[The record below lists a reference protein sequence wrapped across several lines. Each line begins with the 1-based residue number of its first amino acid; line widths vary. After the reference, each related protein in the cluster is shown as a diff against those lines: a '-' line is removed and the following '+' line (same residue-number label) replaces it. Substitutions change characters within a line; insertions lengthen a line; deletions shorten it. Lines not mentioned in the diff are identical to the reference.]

1 LEAAILALLK
11 LAAGII
17 LITKGADWFTEAAV
31 RIAEATHVPRVIIGA
46 TIVSLATTMPEF
58 TVSTYSALTARAD
71 FAVGNAIGSTV
82 CNIGLILGTCL
93 MIRPMLID
101 RPSLTFQQGLIMV
114 GAGGAVAL
122 LGINGELSRLDSI
135 PLILGLAG
143 YIYYS
148 VRAARN
154 ERNKALLELVD
165 MADGD
170 VEESG
175 INLRREILLFLLG
188 AGCVIFGSRWL
199 VNSAELIAR
208 RLGVPELIIGVTLV
222 ALGTSLPEYV
232 TALTATIKGY
242 QEISVGNIMGA
253 DILDI
258 LWVLGGTSLAEKL
271 PIQDQTK
278 VLDFPVMLLLMI
290 MLTLFART
298 RNRISR
304 LEGFALFA
312 VYVIYLTVMFMKFR
326 VP

>member
-1 LEAAILALLK
+1 MEAMILTLLK
-11 LAAGII
+11 LAVGIV

-31 RIAEATHVPRVIIGA
+31 RIAEATRVPRVIIGA

-58 TVSTYSALTARAD
+58 TVSTYSALTERAD

-101 RPSLTFQQGLIMV
+101 RPSLTLQQGLIMV
-114 GAGGAVAL
+114 GAGAMVTL
-122 LGINGELSRLDSI
+122 LSIDGRLSRPDSM
-135 PLILGLAG
+135 PLILGLIG

-148 VRAARN
+148 VRAARS
-154 ERNKALLELVD
+154 ERSKALLELVD

-175 INLRREILLFLLG
+175 INLRREVLFFLLG

-208 RLGVPELIIGVTLV
+208 KLGVPELIIGITLV

-258 LWVLGGTSLAEKL
+258 LWVLGGTSLAERL
-271 PIQDQTK
+271 PIQHQTK
-278 VLDFPVMLLLMI
+278 VLDFPFMLLLMI
-290 MLTLFART
+290 MLTFFART

-304 LEGFALFA
+304 LEGFGLFT
-312 VYVIYLTVMFMKFR
+312 VYVVYLAVMFLKFR

>member
-1 LEAAILALLK
+1 MIFALVK
-11 LAAGII
+11 LAVGVL

-31 RIAEATHVPRVIIGA
+31 KIAEATHVPRVIIGA

-101 RPSLTFQQGLIMV
+101 RPPLTLQQGLIMI
-114 GAGGAVAL
+114 GAGALVTL
-122 LGINGELSRLDSI
+122 LGVDGRLSRIDSL
-135 PLILGLAG
+135 PLILGLVG
-143 YIYYS
+143 YVYYS
-148 VRAARN
+148 MWVAKG
-154 ERNKALLELVD
+154 ERGKALAE
-165 MADGD
+165 MNGER
-170 VEESG
+170 VESD
-175 INLRREILLFLLG
+175 IDLRREALLFIVG
-188 AGCVIFGSRWL
+188 AGCVVFGSRWL

-208 RLGVPELIIGVTLV
+208 KLGVPDLIIGITLV

-258 LWVLGGTSLAEKL
+258 FWVLGGASLFKTL
-271 PIQDQTK
+271 PIQRQTN
-278 VLDFPVMLLLMI
+278 VLDFPFMLALMI
-290 MLTLFART
+290 MLTFFART

-304 LEGFALFA
+304 LEGFGLFA
-312 VYVIYLTVMFMKFR
+312 VYVIYLAMMFWKFR
-326 VP
+326 VS

>member
-1 LEAAILALLK
+1 MEATIFALLK
-11 LAAGII
+11 LAVGIF

-58 TVSTYSALTARAD
+58 TVSTYSALTERAD

-101 RPSLTFQQGLIMV
+101 RPLLSLQQGLIMI
-114 GAGGAVAL
+114 GAGAMVTL
-122 LGINGELSRLDSI
+122 LGIDGGLSRLDSI
-135 PLILGLAG
+135 PLILGLIG

-148 VRAARN
+148 VRAARS
-154 ERNKALLELVD
+154 ERSKALLELVD

-170 VEESG
+170 VDESG
-175 INLRREILLFLLG
+175 INLRREILFFLLG

-208 RLGVPELIIGVTLV
+208 RLGVPELIIGITLV

-258 LWVLGGTSLAEKL
+258 LWVLGGTSFAERL
-271 PIQDQTK
+271 SIQNQTK

-304 LEGFALFA
+304 LEGFGLFL
-312 VYVIYLTVMFMKFR
+312 VYVVYLAVMFLKFR
-326 VP
+326 IP